1 MILSRGKGTKSSKAG
16 NSRRG
21 SNTAKKPVL
30 SDFIKN
36 RDFTGAMTLLEFE
49 RNTGEGKDAED
60 DAMMWLAY
68 SAFHLGNFTKAHD
81 VYTSILAEKGDV
93 RARRYCYRIQSPY

>member
-1 MILSRGKGTKSSKAG
+1 MILSRGKGTKSSKVG

-21 SNTAKKPVL
+21 GNTAKKPVL

-60 DAMMWLAY
+60 NAMMWLAY

-93 RARRYCYRIQSPY
+93 RTFCYSFATKSPY